1 MAEVAEVEGNE
12 CPICMGPSETWYK
25 IGCNSAVPHEVCH
38 DCEIQLRERVPA
50 PKKKGI
56 LYAKFIKCPMCRGD
70 ETTIG
75 ERSQASWKKEIT
87 ELYTSQDRAYS
98 ARRIHQLCQAA
109 NEKDARI
116 RILQDELRVFNEE
129 NAALRHLF
137 QALGIEGP
145 VDVPAAPVVAPAA
158 PVVAPVAPVVR
169 VGGGGGLHPIPVA
182 PAAPIR
188 PQFCMSG
195 RRELATCET
204 RSRTKRKCSFVGCEK
219 RVCQKCKRCTTH

>member
-1 MAEVAEVEGNE
+1 MAGEGKE
-12 CPICMGPSETWYK
+12 CPICMGVSETWYK
-25 IGCNSAVPHEVCH
+25 IGCNSAVSHEVCH
-38 DCEIQLRERVPA
+38 DCEIQLRERVSA
-50 PKKKGI
+50 PKKKGG

-70 ETTIG
+70 ETTIND
-75 ERSQASWKKEIT
+75 RSQASWKKEIT
-87 ELYTSQDRAYS
+87 GLYTSQDRVYS

-116 RILQDELRVFNEE
+116 RILQDELRIFNEE

-145 VDVPAAPVVAPAA
+145 VDVPAAPVALA
-158 PVVAPVAPVVR
+158 PVVA
-169 VGGGGGLHPIPVA
+169 PVA

-195 RRELATCET
+195 RRELAMCET
-204 RSRTKRKCSFVGCEK
+204 RSKTKRKCSFVGCEK